1 MQLTQWQS
9 IQQVTITIFII
20 VFYLLFAPPQLG
32 GITSVAI
39 VNGNS
44 MEPMMHRGDLAF
56 AQPADTYQVGDVVI
70 YRDPTMGPVIHR
82 IYAKESELFVFKG
95 DNNSSLDP
103 YQAAHSDIIGKLWFF
118 IPGVGDV
125 LAFIRRPLHLAIGS
139 GLIFG
144 AFAMVQLN
152 EGPRQRRHRK
162 GKRPQRNKD
171 NHPMGKIASF
181 KDILV
186 GTLILIA
193 VAALGLGAFAFT
205 QPETHA
211 ATDQIAYEQQGT
223 FSYVAQDTQGIYDN
237 GFVET
242 GEPVFRKFTDAI
254 TTTFTYLCSCST
266 IQNVNGTYRLY
277 AEVSD
282 SSGWKRTAELQPT
295 TAFTGT
301 SFLVSRPVD
310 LILLQGLIDKMEQP
324 TGIQR
329 KQYNVA
335 VVAQVLVL
343 GASGS
348 TGWQDTFVPRMDFQL
363 DETQLRL
370 VGDAKLSQSQKGTL
384 NVSRSE
390 PNTLSLLSLHP
401 KVQDTRLGAAIAF
414 VIAAAGALGVF
425 FFVPRSDP
433 ATQIQSRYSELLV
446 SAMRIQHMPATI
458 IDVMSIDDLVKLAEK
473 DNRTVLHT
481 IDAGGHHYY
490 VQGEESLY
498 HFCLGDPGTT
508 IHMQQDA

>member
-1 MQLTQWQS
+1 MKLLFVKLAYAGS
-9 IQQVTITIFII
+9 ALLAFTIWI
-20 VFYLLFAPPQLG
+20 LFAPPGLG
-32 GITSVAI
+32 GATNYII
-39 VNGNS
+39 VSGIS
-44 MEPMMHRGDLAF
+44 MEPMMHYGDLAVVR
-56 AQPADTYQVGDVVI
+56 PSESYQVGDVVV
-70 YRDPTMGPVIHR
+70 YHDPNISRVIHR
-82 IYAKESELFVFKG
+82 IVAVEDGHFVFKG
-95 DNNSSLDP
+95 DNNAWLDS
-103 YQAAHSDIIGKLWFF
+103 YQATSSDIIGKLWFF
-118 IPGVGDV
+118 IPGAGNV
-125 LAFIRRPLHLAIGS
+125 LAFIHQPLILALAA
-139 GLIFG
+139 GLLFG
-144 AFAMVQLN
+144 AFIITQVKSQTTKRN
-152 EGPRQRRHRK
+152 RR
-162 GKRPQRNKD
+162 GKRPQRNKE
-171 NHPMGKIASF
+171 NHPMGKIASL

-186 GTLILIA
+186 GTFILIA
-193 VAALGLGAFAFT
+193 MAALGLGAFAFT
-205 QPETHA
+205 QPETRS
-211 ATDQIAYEQQGT
+211 ATDPIAYEQQGT

-254 TTTFTYLCSCST
+254 TTTFTYVCSCST

-295 TAFTGT
+295 TAFTSM

-310 LILLQGLIDKMEQP
+310 LILLQSLIDKMEQP

-343 GASGS
+343 GTSGS

-370 VGDAKLSQSQKGTL
+370 VSDAKLSQSQKGTL

-401 KVQDTRLGAAIAF
+401 KVQDARLGAAIAF

-446 SAMRIQHMPATI
+446 SAMRIQHMPGTI

-498 HFCLGDPGTT
+498 HYCLGAPGTT
-508 IHMQQDA
+508 MHMQQDA

>member
-1 MQLTQWQS
+1 MITTLRLSKLFRVVPLLLTIAAWLFFATPEFGGS
-9 IQQVTITIFII
+9 TNYIF
-20 VFYLLFAPPQLG
+20 VSG
-32 GITSVAI
+32 V
-39 VNGNS
+39 S
-44 MEPMMHRGDLAF
+44 MEPTLHYGDLAIVRSSEN
-56 AQPADTYQVGDVVI
+56 YQVGDVVI
-70 YRDPTMGPVIHR
+70 YHDPNISRVIHR
-82 IYAKESELFVFKG
+82 IVAIENGRYVFKG
-95 DNNSSLDP
+95 DNNSWLDS
-103 YQAAHSDIIGKLWFF
+103 YKATNADILGKLWFF
-118 IPGVGDV
+118 IPGAGNT
-125 LAFIRRPLHLAIGS
+125 LAFLHQPLTLAVASGVLFSAFTIVQINDETEKHHRR
-139 GLIFG
+139 
-144 AFAMVQLN
+144 
-152 EGPRQRRHRK
+152 

-193 VAALGLGAFAFT
+193 VAALGLNAFAFT
-205 QPETHA
+205 QPETRS
-211 ATDQIAYEQQGT
+211 ATDPIAYEHQGT

-266 IQNVNGTYRLY
+266 IQNVSGTYRLY

-282 SSGWKRTAELQPT
+282 SSGWKRTVELQPT
-295 TAFTGT
+295 TVFTST

-310 LILLQGLIDKMEQP
+310 LILLQSLINKMEQP

-343 GASGS
+343 GTSGS
-348 TGWQDTFVPRMDFQL
+348 AGWQDTFVPRMNFQL

-384 NVSRSE
+384 NVGRSE

-401 KVQDTRLGAAIAF
+401 KVQDARLGAAIAF

-446 SAMRIQHMPATI
+446 SAMRIQHMPGTI

-498 HFCLGDPGTT
+498 HFCLGEPGAT

>member
-1 MQLTQWQS
+1 MFC
-9 IQQVTITIFII
+9 I
-20 VFYLLFAPPQLG
+20 LFAPPQLG
-32 GITSVAI
+32 GITSFVI
-39 VNGNS
+39 INGNS

-56 AQPADTYQVGDVVI
+56 AQSSEVYEVGDVVV
-70 YRDPTMGPVIHR
+70 YRDPNMGPVIHR
-82 IYAKESELFVFKG
+82 IFAQEDGRFVFKG
-95 DNNSSLDP
+95 DNNTWLDS
-103 YQAAHSDIIGKLWFF
+103 YQATNSDIIGKLWFF
-118 IPGVGDV
+118 IPGAGNV
-125 LAFIRRPLHLAIGS
+125 LEFVREPLHLAIGS
-139 GLIFG
+139 GLLFG
-144 AFAMVQLN
+144 VFAIVQIN
-152 EGPRQRRHRK
+152 DETEKRRHRG
-162 GKRPQRNKD
+162 GKRPQRKKE

-186 GTLILIA
+186 GALILIA

-205 QPETHA
+205 QPETRS
-211 ATDQIAYEQQGT
+211 ATNPIAYEHQGT

-254 TTTFTYLCSCST
+254 TTTFTYVCSCST

-282 SSGWKRTAELQPT
+282 SSGWKRTAEMQPT
-295 TAFTGT
+295 TVFTST

-343 GASGS
+343 GTSGS

-401 KVQDTRLGAAIAF
+401 RVQDARLGAAIAF
-414 VIAAAGALGVF
+414 VIAVAGALGVF

-498 HFCLGDPGTT
+498 HFCLGEPGAT